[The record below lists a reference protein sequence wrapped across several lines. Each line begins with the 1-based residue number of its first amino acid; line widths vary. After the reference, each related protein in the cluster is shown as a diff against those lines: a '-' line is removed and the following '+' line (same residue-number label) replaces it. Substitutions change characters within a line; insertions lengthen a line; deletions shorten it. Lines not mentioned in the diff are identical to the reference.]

1 MNFQY
6 KIVFFI
12 LIGICMLTCS
22 QNSENKF
29 WPKATNI
36 NQPWTRWWWLGNAVD
51 APTLTAH
58 LEEFKRVGIGG
69 VEITPIYG
77 VQGAESRVIPYLSD
91 KWIEMLNH
99 TIREANRLNLGVDMP
114 PNSGWR
120 TGGPMVPIENANAA
134 VEFFIKE
141 VKFGEIFEPVPTSN
155 LIQAM
160 VACSKSGEIIDL
172 TDHFQNPS
180 ATSWQVPSGNWK
192 IYTIISKWSGQKV
205 KRAAPGNE
213 GFAIDPF
220 SRKAVDDFFRYYAQ
234 KIKNVPRGAIRTYF
248 HDSFEYEGNWS
259 ANIFDEFCKR
269 RGYDLKQHLPALLGE
284 GEENEVKRV
293 KADYRETISD
303 MLLENFIQP
312 FTKWSHALGSQSRNQ
327 AHGSPGN
334 LLDLYAA
341 ADIPETEIFGP
352 LSGPATDLFINKFA
366 SSAGNVTGKKLISSE
381 SYTWLNEHFT
391 VTLAEMKQATDH
403 LFLAG
408 INHIFFHGTAY
419 SPPDAAWPGWVF
431 YASSQINPQNPI
443 WRDLPALN
451 QYITRCQSRLQ
462 SGEPDNDILL
472 YWPFLDILH
481 DSAGLMKQLEVQ
493 NPNWFYDQPFGQLAK
508 ELYHSGYSFDY
519 ISDRQLLQSNYQDGG
534 FKTSGANYRALLI
547 PSCQYIPLETFKK
560 LIELAQNG
568 ATILF
573 QDHLPVDVPGFSNL
587 TERQLEFENL
597 KSGLN
602 SIENGKFVIVQ
613 DIDAAFRQLKIYPEK
628 RFIVAG
634 IQYIRR
640 KTSTGHIYFLANWGN
655 QAIDNYFRLTVEH
668 KSAVFMNPMNG
679 QIGYAMFRE
688 DQMGKSEIRLQLKPG
703 ESIFLKTDANITP
716 EVPKWNYL
724 EPATQTELT
733 GHWKIEFIA
742 GGPTLP
748 PAIETDQLIS
758 WTQLGG
764 EATENFAG
772 TARYTIG
779 FDDPGTA
786 ANYLLVFEKIAE
798 SSRIFLNGKEIG
810 TLICPPWE
818 IRIGSLKPTGN
829 VLRIEVT
836 NLAANRIRY
845 LDRSGIK
852 WRIFHDINFVNI
864 DYQPFDASNWKI
876 RDSGLIGKV
885 YLVGLKS

>member
-1 MNFQY
+1 
-6 KIVFFI
+6 
-12 LIGICMLTCS
+12 MLTCS
-22 QNSENKF
+22 QNPENKF
-29 WPKATNI
+29 WPKVTNT
-36 NQPWTRWWWLGNAVD
+36 NQPWTRWWWHGNAVD

-58 LEEFKRVGIGG
+58 LTEFKRVGIGG

-77 VQGAESRVIPYLSD
+77 VQGTESQVIPYLSE

-134 VEFFIKE
+134 LEFFVKE
-141 VKFGEIFEPVPTSN
+141 VKFGDYFDPEPTSN
-155 LIQAM
+155 LIQAI
-160 VACSKSGEIIDL
+160 VAYSASGEIVDL
-172 TDHFQNPS
+172 TDHFKKLS
-180 ATSWQVPSGNWK
+180 VSSWTIPSGTWK
-192 IYTIISKWSGQKV
+192 IYTIMSKWSGQKV

-213 GFAIDPF
+213 GYAIDPF
-220 SRKAVDDFFRYYAQ
+220 SPKAVDYFFQFYAQ
-234 KIKNVPRGAIRTYF
+234 KIKNVPHGAIRTYF

-259 ANIFDEFCKR
+259 ANIFDEFYKR
-269 RGYDLKQHLPALLGE
+269 RGYNLKEHLPALLGE
-284 GEENEVKRV
+284 GNEDEIKLV
-293 KADYRETISD
+293 KADYRETLSD

-312 FTKWSHALGSQSRNQ
+312 FTKWSNALGSQSRNQ

-341 ADIPETEIFGP
+341 VDIPETEIFGP
-352 LSGPATDLFINKFA
+352 LSGPAADLFINKFA
-366 SSAGNVTGKKLISSE
+366 SSAGNVGGKKLISAE

-419 SPPDAAWPGWVF
+419 SPSDAAWPGWVF

-451 QYITRCQSRLQ
+451 QYITRCQSLLQ

-508 ELYHSGYSFDY
+508 ELYHLGYSFDY
-519 ISDRQLLQSNYQDGG
+519 ISDRQLLESYFQDDI
-534 FKTSGANYRALLI
+534 FKTHGGNYRTLI
-547 PSCQYIPLETFKK
+547 IPACQYISLESFKK
-560 LIELAQNG
+560 LIELAKSG

-573 QDHLPVDVPGFSNL
+573 QNHLPVDVPGFSNL
-587 TERQLEFENL
+587 AGRRLELDSL
-597 KSGLN
+597 KAGLN
-602 SIENGKFVIVQ
+602 SLENGKFLIVQ
-613 DIDAAFRQLKIYPEK
+613 DFGAALRQMKIYPEK
-628 RFIVAG
+628 LVLRTG
-634 IQYIRR
+634 IQYLRR
-640 KTSTGHIYFLANWGN
+640 KMVDGHLYFIANMGDLT
-655 QAIDNYFRLTVEH
+655 IDDYFPLTTNDESVIL
-668 KSAVFMNPMNG
+668 MNPMHG
-679 QIGYAMFRE
+679 QVGCAALHKNPA
-688 DQMGKSEIRLQLKPG
+688 GKTEIRLQLKPH
-703 ESIFLKTDANITP
+703 ESVFIKTFENKTHEAP
-716 EVPKWNYL
+716 EWVYL
-724 EPATQTELT
+724 EPANQTELT
-733 GHWKIEFIA
+733 GHWRIEFIA

-758 WTQLGG
+758 WTRLGG
-764 EATENFAG
+764 ETIENFAG
-772 TARYTIG
+772 TAWYTIE
-779 FDDPGTA
+779 FDDPGIA
-786 ANYLLVFEKIAE
+786 EKYLISFEKIAE
-798 SSRIFLNGKEIG
+798 SGRIFLNGKETG
-810 TLICPPWE
+810 TLISPPWE

-829 VLRIEVT
+829 LLRIEVT
-836 NLAANRIRY
+836 NLAANQIRY